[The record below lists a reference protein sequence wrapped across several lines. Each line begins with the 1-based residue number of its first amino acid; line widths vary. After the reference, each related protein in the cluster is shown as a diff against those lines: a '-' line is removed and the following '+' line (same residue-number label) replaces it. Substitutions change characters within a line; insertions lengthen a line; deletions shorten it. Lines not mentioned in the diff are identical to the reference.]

1 MTRKT
6 FEEFPIAPVFLGRHG
21 RDGNPAAL
29 AQRGPRCPGHPCL
42 GSGSKDVD
50 ARVKP
55 AHDGGNAASRRDVL
69 RASGAIFASGVL
81 RGTGG
86 FTQHAQAQ
94 AVTVEPAAI
103 TPALVQAAG
112 KEGKLAFYTAM
123 DLPVAE
129 KFGKAF
135 EARYPGISVRV
146 ERSGAERVF
155 QRIGQ
160 EMESRIH
167 AVDVVN
173 SADAA
178 HFIVWKRNGW
188 LDSYLPEEVARH
200 YPAAFYDPDGLW
212 VTTRVWLSSVGY
224 NTNLVRPE
232 DAPKSFAD
240 LLDTKWT
247 GRMVKAHP
255 AYSGTIM
262 TATFQIVR
270 ELGWGYLEK
279 LAKQKVLQV
288 QSSTDPPKKLAL
300 GERAVMADGN
310 DYNLIQLKEAG
321 QAVEVVY
328 PAEGTPLVAG
338 PSAIFKSA
346 PNPNAARLFQ
356 NWLHSLEAQQL
367 LVDFAR
373 QHSAHPQ
380 VREKPGAHKLNDIKT
395 WKDDPAGVEKA
406 SEEIKTRYAQL
417 FKV

>member
-6 FEEFPIAPVFLGRHG
+6 FEEFPIASVFLGRHG
-21 RDGNPAAL
+21 RA
-29 AQRGPRCPGHPCL
+29 CPGHPCL

-86 FTQHAQAQ
+86 FTQHARAQ

-279 LAKQKVLQV
+279 LAKKKKCCRFNRRPIRQR
-288 QSSTDPPKKLAL
+288 SSRSAN
-300 GERAVMADGN
+300 A
-310 DYNLIQLKEAG
+310 
-321 QAVEVVY
+321 
-328 PAEGTPLVAG
+328 
-338 PSAIFKSA
+338 PSWPTATIT
-346 PNPNAARLFQ
+346 
-356 NWLHSLEAQQL
+356 
-367 LVDFAR
+367 
-373 QHSAHPQ
+373 
-380 VREKPGAHKLNDIKT
+380 I
-395 WKDDPAGVEKA
+395 
-406 SEEIKTRYAQL
+406 
-417 FKV
+417 